1 MIKAGRLSEGSIT
14 SELLVSEVIMESERY
29 TVAGAK
35 ELAKP
40 FACDAMST
48 SYWREVDRI
57 SKSDY
62 KAKQNVLN
70 KDISVGGMQR
80 EGGRGKRCVQ
90 KTMNRDEIGEHTAS
104 VNQSQAY

>member
-14 SELLVSEVIMESERY
+14 SELLVSAVIMESERY

-70 KDISVGGMQR
+70 KDIRSGKWR
-80 EGGRGKRCVQ
+80 DCWRDAEGRGQGKEMCSE
-90 KTMNRDEIGEHTAS
+90 DYE
-104 VNQSQAY
+104 